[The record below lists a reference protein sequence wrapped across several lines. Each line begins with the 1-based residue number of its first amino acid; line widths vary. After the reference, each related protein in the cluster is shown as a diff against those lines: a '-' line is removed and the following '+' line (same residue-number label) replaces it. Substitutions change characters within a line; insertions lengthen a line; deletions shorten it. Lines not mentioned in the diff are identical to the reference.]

1 MKRKSSLKRFLS
13 LILAMGT
20 VIASVLPSAGQRIL
34 AVSSPGSAAESLA
47 AYYKFDSNFD
57 DTCSEST
64 GTAEGGAAPTLTSD
78 SVRGQVMKSGSGF
91 SWIKTSNPLYEQEEL
106 DGFTVGAWV
115 KANAVD
121 TFNGIWSISSGTG
134 DTNGFFGLSTNG
146 SLYFNDNPSNPTYQ
160 DMKEFGGTITTG
172 DWAYITVV
180 MDEEKIS
187 MYKDGL
193 LVKELIPSTPSDSFL
208 VGEGAPYMLNF
219 VSQQQFLYFGTA
231 SPHYWHSGDFY
242 LDDLKVYDKA
252 LSGVEVLGEYL
263 ADAVTAQ
270 AFVDA
275 DSEALTLPES
285 VIDNLELPATGSS
298 GYTTITWS
306 SGNKAVIED
315 DGTVTRP
322 SAETTVELTANVSLG
337 QARKTKTIS
346 VKVPAS
352 DDSSDLAYYKEQ
364 LSLRAG
370 YIASD
375 LSLPKSIGR
384 ATISWGSSNRDVLT
398 VVDGTAK
405 VTRPADTNAN
415 VTLTATLT
423 LGEARTSKEFSL
435 VVLAQGANVATY
447 VSNDPA
453 LSTESLKG
461 QAGGMKIAAEAEDG
475 SYAVLHKNQPI
486 MYTALGAKAYA
497 APALFR
503 MADGTFGL
511 VAGDGGSNGNILLY
525 TSEDLIDYANER
537 QVTLPGLS
545 SIAKLSCVY
554 DLTEKQYLLY
564 AEDQSGV
571 VHTYTSSNLTDF
583 SSTET
588 PAAFAFAAVQN
599 APSDAVWASALD
611 LTQAEYDK
619 LTAKFTN
626 PYNTS
631 IDSVTKE
638 VTVAVNGDAE
648 AALDKAVG
656 LLNAT
661 YSNGE
666 TATYTVRWNVDD
678 LEKVDTSRPGNEYTI
693 RGTIGGSTYYTEAL
707 EPLIEERADPCIAYD
722 AERKCY
728 YFTATYPLNGKDGAD
743 GNDRLVIRKADTIE
757 GLALPRSM

>member
-1 MKRKSSLKRFLS
+1 MKHKCSLKRFLS
-13 LILAMGT
+13 LLLAMGII
-20 VIASVLPSAGQRIL
+20 IASALPSTGQRVL
-34 AVSSPGSAAESLA
+34 AADASASAAESLVA
-47 AYYKFDSNFD
+47 HYKFDGNFK
-57 DTCSEST
+57 DTSSDST

-193 LVKELIPSTPSDSFL
+193 LVKELIPSTPSDSAL

-252 LSGVEVLGEYL
+252 LSGAEVLGEYL

-270 AFVDA
+270 AFVNA
-275 DSEALTLPES
+275 DLAALTLPDTAIES
-285 VIDNLELPATGSS
+285 LTLPTAGES
-298 GYTTITWS
+298 GYTTITWES
-306 SGNKAVIED
+306 DNTAVIAN

-322 SAETTVELTANVSLG
+322 AQATEVQLTATISLG
-337 QARKTKTIS
+337 ELQEEKIFAVT
-346 VKVPAS
+346 VLAS
-352 DDSSDLAYYKEQ
+352 DDSGDLAYYKEQ

-375 LSLPKSIGR
+375 LSLPTSIGK
-384 ATISWGSSNRDVLT
+384 AEISWGSSNGSVLT

-423 LGEARTSKEFSL
+423 LGKVSTSKAFSL
-435 VVLAQGANVATY
+435 VVLAQGANVVTY

-461 QAGGMKIAAEAEDG
+461 QAGGMKIAAEEDDG

-511 VAGDGGSNGNILLY
+511 VAGDGGSNGTILFY
-525 TSEDLIDYANER
+525 TSDDLIDYANER

-545 SIAKLSCVY
+545 SIAKL
-554 DLTEKQYLLY
+554 
-564 AEDQSGV
+564 
-571 VHTYTSSNLTDF
+571 
-583 SSTET
+583 
-588 PAAFAFAAVQN
+588 
-599 APSDAVWASALD
+599 
-611 LTQAEYDK
+611 
-619 LTAKFTN
+619 
-626 PYNTS
+626 
-631 IDSVTKE
+631 
-638 VTVAVNGDAE
+638 
-648 AALDKAVG
+648 
-656 LLNAT
+656 
-661 YSNGE
+661 
-666 TATYTVRWNVDD
+666 
-678 LEKVDTSRPGNEYTI
+678 KVF
-693 RGTIGGSTYYTEAL
+693 
-707 EPLIEERADPCIAYD
+707 PL
-722 AERKCY
+722 
-728 YFTATYPLNGKDGAD
+728 F
-743 GNDRLVIRKADTIE
+743 
-757 GLALPRSM
+757 